1 MKLSELQKISDPAT
15 VQRRFAKY
23 KGADA
28 ATLAISNKPDKKY
41 MVTTPA
47 GKSIHFG
54 STLPDYTKHK
64 DEQRR
69 AAYLKRSAAIKG
81 AWRDDKY
88 SPNNLARE
96 LLW

>member
-1 MKLSELQKISDPAT
+1 MKLSELQKISDPAA
-15 VQRRFAKY
+15 VKRRFAKY
-23 KGADA
+23 KGADT
-28 ATLAISNKPDKKY
+28 ATLAISPRADKKY
-41 MVTTPA
+41 VVTTPTGA
-47 GKSIHFG
+47 SVHFG
-54 STLPDYTKHK
+54 STLADYTKHK

-69 AAYLKRSAAIKG
+69 TAYLKRSAGIKG